1 MQMNLCCLF
10 YGIDGAVCLA
20 SWSDTT
26 AFISIRALHV
36 LSTSARKAICFR
48 LFQMRRGW
56 TYDVLREVIEPVVWI
71 LEIFTNVVTNPRN
84 RLSWALAG
92 L

>member
-1 MQMNLCCLF
+1 MTFYAKLLNPLF
-10 YGIDGAVCLA
+10 
-20 SWSDTT
+20 
-26 AFISIRALHV
+26 
-36 LSTSARKAICFR
+36 
-48 LFQMRRGW
+48 
-56 TYDVLREVIEPVVWI
+56 WI